1 MMLKRP
7 LYVLMMVELYHK
19 KLIKI
24 LNNKSKILKNKK
36 YQINIKHINIRIKLK
51 VKKLILCLNN

>member
-1 MMLKRP
+1 
-7 LYVLMMVELYHK
+7 MMVELYHK

-36 YQINIKHINIRIKLK
+36 YQINIKHINIQIKLK
-51 VKKLILCLNN
+51 VKQLILCLNN

>member
-1 MMLKRP
+1 
-7 LYVLMMVELYHK
+7 MMVELYHK

-51 VKKLILCLNN
+51 VKKLILCLNNQ